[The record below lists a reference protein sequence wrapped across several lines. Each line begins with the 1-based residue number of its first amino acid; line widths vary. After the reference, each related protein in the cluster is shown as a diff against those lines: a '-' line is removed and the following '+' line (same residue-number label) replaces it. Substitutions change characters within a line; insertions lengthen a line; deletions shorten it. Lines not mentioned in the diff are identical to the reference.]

1 MFWRGIQAD
10 NGAAFHRGLPTFGG
24 AVMILRSQARLA
36 AAALTVAL
44 AAAFACA
51 EGPQQR
57 PASRNE
63 RTAVGLP
70 IYTSDG
76 KAIGRVTASGVDE
89 DNQAV
94 LVGEIERSIGIGPQ
108 AIAIPTEL
116 FVRKRDRIELTL
128 TEAEVNARL
137 GRSR

>member
-1 MFWRGIQAD
+1 MLA
-10 NGAAFHRGLPTFGG
+10 TT
-24 AVMILRSQARLA
+24 LA
-36 AAALTVAL
+36 AAP
-44 AAAFACA
+44 AFA

-57 PASRNE
+57 PAKKSE
-63 RTAVGLP
+63 RAAVGLP

-76 KAIGRVTASGVDE
+76 KAIGKVIATGVDE

-94 LVGEIERSIGIGPQ
+94 LVGQIERPLGLGPH
-108 AIAIPTEL
+108 AVAIPTDL

-137 GRSR
+137 GGAGRSR

>member
-1 MFWRGIQAD
+1 
-10 NGAAFHRGLPTFGG
+10 
-24 AVMILRSQARLA
+24 MILRSQPRLA
-36 AAALTVAL
+36 AAALAIAL
-44 AAAFACA
+44 AAAPAFA
-51 EGPQQR
+51 EGLQQR

-76 KAIGRVTASGVDE
+76 KAIGRVIATGVDE
-89 DNQAV
+89 DNRAV
-94 LVGEIERSIGIGPQ
+94 LVGQIERPLGLGPQ
-108 AIAIPTEL
+108 ATAIPIDL